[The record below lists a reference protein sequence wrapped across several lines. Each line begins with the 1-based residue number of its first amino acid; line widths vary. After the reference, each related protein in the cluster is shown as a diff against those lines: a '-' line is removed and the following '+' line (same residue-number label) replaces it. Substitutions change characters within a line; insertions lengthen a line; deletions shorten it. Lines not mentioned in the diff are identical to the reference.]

1 MQAFRQFRCVVFDLI
16 NNGIAQMLC
25 RIDGNTITAVDTGSL
40 NMFHDA
46 RNQDIFAVAD
56 TIHFD
61 FLTHQILID
70 QDRMFLNCLIDNIH
84 KFDNIAVI
92 NCNLHTL
99 SAKNIGRTD
108 QYRVTQMV
116 GCLQCFFCCEYCC
129 ACRSRDLTLLKDFI
143 KQLSVFSCI
152 YILCLCTVNR
162 HTHLHDGLCQFN
174 GCLAAELNNRTVRML
189 QTNDILHIFRC

>member
-1 MQAFRQFRCVVFDLI
+1 
-16 NNGIAQMLC
+16 
-25 RIDGNTITAVDTGSL
+25 
-40 NMFHDA
+40 
-46 RNQDIFAVAD
+46 
-56 TIHFD
+56 
-61 FLTHQILID
+61 
-70 QDRMFLNCLIDNIH
+70 MFLNCLIDNIH
-84 KFDNIAVI
+84 KFDNIAII

-99 SAKNIGRTD
+99 SAKNIRRTD

-116 GCLQCFFCCEYCC
+116 GW
-129 ACRSRDLTLLKDFI
+129 SRDLTLLKDFI